1 MTGKPMRLAIVTP
14 RFWPL
19 ADELATQLL
28 RLAEQFRTAGHEV
41 TIVSATWHRTWP
53 REVQVRE
60 IPLVRLGHAPRGGW
74 STLRYAWSLSRWLKQ
89 WRDTLDAVLVA
100 SLRYE
105 AYAAVGAL
113 AGSRT
118 KVVLLADAAGPS
130 GDVAWQ
136 SSATFGSRIAH
147 RSREA
152 AAIVATS
159 AVVAAEL
166 RSAGYSQ
173 EKIVTIP
180 WGVPL
185 SAVHSACVRDQSR
198 QSLAGA
204 NHDLVTCGTD
214 PVVLAIG
221 RLTPDRGFAHL
232 VKAWKSVTARFPAA
246 RLWIAGDGPERER
259 LYQLIGDL
267 DLRQRA
273 YLPGTFSD
281 QQELLEAADV
291 FVQPATAPGPTLAL
305 VEALAMGLPAIA
317 SDLPCHGAWI
327 EDRRSGRLV
336 AASDVRALAAALI
349 ETLEQPA
356 QALELGAAAREKIR
370 REHSLEQCA
379 ARYLEVLT
387 RK

>member
-1 MTGKPMRLAIVTP
+1 MTGKSLRLALVTP

-19 ADELATQLL
+19 ADDLATQTL
-28 RLAEQFRTAGHEV
+28 RLAEQFRGTGHEV
-41 TIVSATWHRTWP
+41 TVVSATWHRSWAP
-53 REVQVRE
+53 AVQVRE
-60 IPLVRLGHAPRGGW
+60 IPLVRLGHAPRSGW
-74 STLRYAWSLSRWLKQ
+74 SLLRYSWSLSRWLKQ
-89 WRDTLDAVLVA
+89 RRDALDAVLVA

-105 AYAAVGAL
+105 AYAAIGAL

-118 KVVLLADAAGPS
+118 RVVLLADAAGPG

-136 SSATFGSRIAH
+136 SAATFGSRIA
-147 RSREA
+147 RRAQGA

-159 AVVAAEL
+159 SVVAGEL
-166 RSAGYSQ
+166 TAAGYPA
-173 EKIVTIP
+173 EKIVAIP

-185 SAVHSACVRDQSR
+185 PPVQSACVRDASR

-204 NHDLVTCGTD
+204 NHDLIACGTD

-221 RLTPDRGFAHL
+221 QLTPPRGFAHL
-232 VKAWKSVTARFPAA
+232 IKAWKTVAARFPAA

-273 YLPGTFSD
+273 FLPGTFSD
-281 QQELLEAADV
+281 QQELLEAADA
-291 FVQPATAPGPTLAL
+291 FVQPATSAGPTLAL
-305 VEALAMGLPAIA
+305 AEALAIGLPAIA
-317 SDLPCHGAWI
+317 TDLPCHRPWI
-327 EDRRSGRLV
+327 EDRRTGRLV
-336 AASDVRALAAALI
+336 APGDARALAATLI

-356 QALELGAAAREKIR
+356 QAVALGAAARETIR

-379 ARYLEVLT
+379 ARYLDVLR